1 MSNLNNFTRPCS
13 SLASLQSFS
22 LILGIKF
29 YGTPYTKK
37 REGSNPAFA
46 LLEHE
51 LDEKWSQIPSDTD
64 VLITHMPPYG
74 IQDLNKH
81 GGNEGCP
88 DLLKA
93 VIDRIKPKLH
103 VFGHIHISGGKSES
117 NETIFVNAAIGD
129 KPPFKLPI
137 VVNYNL

>member
-1 MSNLNNFTRPCS
+1 MIRK
-13 SLASLQSFS
+13 
-22 LILGIKF
+22 LIIAITGIKF

-46 LLEHE
+46 LAENE
-51 LDEKWSQIPSDTD
+51 LDDKWSQIPLDTD

-88 DLLKA
+88 DLLKRVTGA
-93 VIDRIKPKLH
+93 VKPKIH
-103 VFGHIHISGGKSES
+103 VFGHIHFSGGISTV
-117 NETIFVNAAIGD
+117 NQTIFVNAAIGD
-129 KPPFKLPI
+129 KPPFKSPI
-137 VVNYNL
+137 VVDYNP